1 MYSAPGFRFSE
12 TLRPTMS
19 DRLRRARSSSR
30 KPGGKAIPQMY
41 TECTI
46 GLTPTRHFSG
56 GLTGI
61 KGDKNAHPEE
71 PRGARR
77 LEGWATTIVYPTL
90 RDGPAGLLRV
100 RLEAISAVYNSV
112 KVILDYYLSIS
123 YRDVGANPAAVAVA
137 RAQCRFSQCKKSGKP
152 TRNDYRTTGNTGN
165 TGNSR
170 RGGCCQWLRVA
181 QTA

>member
-1 MYSAPGFRFSE
+1 MLFRQPVKTFVQSYFS
-12 TLRPTMS
+12 TSFHRMVTHKQP
-19 DRLRRARSSSR
+19 
-30 KPGGKAIPQMY
+30 
-41 TECTI
+41 
-46 GLTPTRHFSG
+46 
-56 GLTGI
+56 
-61 KGDKNAHPEE
+61 HPEE
-71 PRGARR
+71 HRPSDALGVNSAMR